1 MTEVLSPETVEDA
14 VALLAKHEDA
24 MPLSGGAT
32 LIAMRNA
39 SLVEPT
45 HLVSLDRIAALRGIT
60 RTEEGGFRIGAMTR
74 HCETAACA
82 DLTGSLY
89 VLRRAAGMIANRV
102 VRNMGTMGGSVAN
115 ADPAADY
122 LPALACCDAVLDIA
136 GPEGRREVSILDYV
150 EDWYET
156 ALEEGEIITAITL
169 PAPVEAPSTYRK
181 IARVSGDYAT
191 ASCAMSLDADRQ
203 GLRVAIGACG
213 PGPLRDRDGEA
224 ALRGKLEDPAAV
236 AEFAGRLVALADPVD
251 DVRGSA
257 EYRLRLIPRLVTSVL
272 SELTQQKEMA

>member
-1 MTEVLSPETVEDA
+1 MTEVLSPETVDEA
-14 VALLAKHEDA
+14 VALLAEYDEA

-39 SLVEPT
+39 ALVEPS
-45 HLVSLDRIAALRGIT
+45 HLVSLDRIVDLRGIK
-60 RTEEGGFRIGAMTR
+60 RTADGEIRIGAMTR

-82 DLTGSLY
+82 DLNGSLY

-122 LPALACCDAVLDIA
+122 LPALACCDAMLEIA
-136 GPEGRREVSILDYV
+136 GPEGRRSLSIHDYI

-156 ALEEGEIITAITL
+156 ALEEGEIITAIKL

-191 ASCAMSLDADRQ
+191 ASCAMSLDPDGQ

-213 PGPLRDRDGEA
+213 PGPLRHRPGEE
-224 ALRGKLEDPAAV
+224 ALRGKLDDPAAI

-251 DVRGSA
+251 DVRGST
-257 EYRLRLIPRLVTSVL
+257 EYRMRLIPRLVASVL
-272 SELTQQKEMA
+272 SELTTQKETA